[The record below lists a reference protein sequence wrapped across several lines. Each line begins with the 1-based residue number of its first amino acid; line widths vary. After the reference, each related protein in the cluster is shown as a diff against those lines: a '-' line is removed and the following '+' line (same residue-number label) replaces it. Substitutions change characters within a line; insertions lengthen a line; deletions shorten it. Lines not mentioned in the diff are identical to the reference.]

1 MKTLLVDAVR
11 TIITS
16 DKEYTIDTW
25 WLNKDLADYLTTLN
39 NCRTIVVT
47 NAPGSKLAKIQR
59 YLSDYDFEI
68 YSLENNPW
76 KTDPE
81 FFKKLL
87 QDKQIEASDCFYFD
101 HKQENLEAAIMNGI
115 EWVLYVN
122 NEQVIPILQQKFS
135 S

>member
-11 TIITS
+11 TIISS

-25 WLNKDLADYLTTLN
+25 WLNKDLADYLKTLN
-39 NCRTIVVT
+39 DCRIIVVT
-47 NAPGSKLAKIQR
+47 NALGLKLAKIQR
-59 YLSDYDFEI
+59 YLSDYSFEI

-81 FFKKLL
+81 YFKKLL
-87 QDKQIEASDCFYFD
+87 WDKRIKASNCFYFD
-101 HKQENLEAAIMNGI
+101 HKQENLYAAAANHI
-115 EWVLYVN
+115 EWVLYLN
-122 NEQVIPILQQKFS
+122 NEQIIPILQQQFS

>member
-11 TIITS
+11 TIISS

-25 WLNKDLADYLTTLN
+25 WLNKDLADYLITLN
-39 NCRTIVVT
+39 NCRIIVVT
-47 NAPGSKLAKIQR
+47 NAPDLKFAKIQR
-59 YLSDYDFEI
+59 YLADYDFEI

-87 QDKQIEASDCFYFD
+87 QDKKINASDCFYLD
-101 HKQENLEAAIMNGI
+101 HKQENLEAAVMNGI

-122 NEQVIPILQQKFS
+122 NEQMIPILQQKFS